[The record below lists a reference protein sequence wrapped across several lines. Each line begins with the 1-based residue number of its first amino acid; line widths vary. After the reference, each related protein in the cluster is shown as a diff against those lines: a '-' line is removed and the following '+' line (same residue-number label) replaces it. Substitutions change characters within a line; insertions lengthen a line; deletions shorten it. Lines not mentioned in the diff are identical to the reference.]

1 MNEHFNGI
9 VPYLFY
15 DDVEAAID
23 WYAHN
28 FGFIELGRWHNEDGK
43 IANAEMR
50 VGKTEL
56 WLDGSGKRQD
66 SDPRPHWIGIWVDD
80 VDVVHARLKE
90 RGVDCEPPVDR
101 EFGVRML
108 TVDDGMGYLWGF
120 IKRRG

>member
-66 SDPRPHWIGIWVDD
+66 SDHRPHWIGIWVDD